1 MERERE
7 DETEN
12 GITAREV
19 PEGVECV
26 DVEKERYQQEKPDSL
41 VENRRIGERN
51 VLFLR
56 KPVRKI

>member
-26 DVEKERYQQEKPDSL
+26 DVEKERYQQEKPDQSG
-41 VENRRIGERN
+41 GE
-51 VLFLR
+51 
-56 KPVRKI
+56 